1 MESSGMLPTKPRGS
15 LFHRTRRETSVRGSF
30 GKMQFMAAPAPSCS
44 GRTPVSGPTWLPSPA
59 TMSRPTRRGCGASS
73 APPSSASSRRGRE
86 DPQTIFRLNR
96 ETSDVELDKWGR
108 EHIPGFLGVRA
119 RSQFDSLYPPGK
131 PMQPGSSCIL
141 NLDYGDYARG
151 GTHWVGV
158 RVAKDAPVLMYVD
171 SFGLPPPRDVSI
183 RGRLEGRGVLY
194 PDVAYQSFD
203 EVNCGPRALA
213 ALHYL
218 AHAKNELAAFSELGD
233 R

>member
-1 MESSGMLPTKPRGS
+1 
-15 LFHRTRRETSVRGSF
+15 
-30 GKMQFMAAPAPSCS
+30 MAVP
-44 GRTPVSGPTWLPSPA
+44 GRSASRPVQARPSPA
-59 TMSRPTRRGCGASS
+59 ITSS
-73 APPSSASSRRGRE
+73 PAAPPVAPGRRRAGARVGRGLAATAKPGT
-86 DPQTIFRLNR
+86 DPWAIFNLNR
-96 ETSDVELDKWGR
+96 ETSDVELDEWGKR
-108 EHIPGFLGVRA
+108 YIPGFLGVRA
-119 RSQFDSLYPPGK
+119 RSQFNELYPPGRPMK
-131 PMQPGSSCIL
+131 PGTSAIL

-194 PDVAYQSFD
+194 PDVAYQRFD

-218 AHAKNELAAFSELGD
+218 ASAKNDLEAFGQLGQ